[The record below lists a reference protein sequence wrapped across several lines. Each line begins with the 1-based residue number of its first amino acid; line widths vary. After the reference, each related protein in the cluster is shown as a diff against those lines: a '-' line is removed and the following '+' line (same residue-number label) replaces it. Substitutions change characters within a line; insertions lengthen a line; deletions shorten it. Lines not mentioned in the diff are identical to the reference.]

1 MATNTVQCTERLQGV
16 NHKVRSPLQMRIAPV
31 DLCSYVRLFLLNN
44 HCGDGYMTLLDIL
57 SPESTTVDLKGET
70 KEEIIAELVDSLAV
84 GDAISDRDKVL
95 QAVLEREKIMS
106 TGIGDGIAIPHGKS
120 DSVVKLVA
128 ALGTQRRGV
137 DFEAL
142 DGEPAYVFFLLVS
155 PANVSGPHIKAL
167 ARISRLLKNDEFK
180 KKLISASSSAE
191 IIAAI
196 KSEEENHPSSS

>member
-1 MATNTVQCTERLQGV
+1 
-16 NHKVRSPLQMRIAPV
+16 
-31 DLCSYVRLFLLNN
+31 
-44 HCGDGYMTLLDIL
+44 MTLTDIL
-57 SPESTTVDLKGET
+57 SADSVIIDLRGES
-70 KEEIIAELVDSLAV
+70 KEEIIEELVGALKV
-84 GDAISDRDKVL
+84 GTVVTDRERVL

-120 DSVVKLVA
+120 DAVVRLAA

-142 DGEPAYVFFLLVS
+142 DGEPAFVFFLLVS

-180 KKLISASSSAE
+180 KKLIGASSPGE
-191 IIAAI
+191 VMAI
-196 KSEEENHPSSS
+196 VAEEERNHPPSS

>member
-1 MATNTVQCTERLQGV
+1 MML
-16 NHKVRSPLQMRIAPV
+16 M
-31 DLCSYVRLFLLNN
+31 
-44 HCGDGYMTLLDIL
+44 DIL
-57 SPESTTVDLKGET
+57 SSKAVIINLQGET
-70 KEEIIAELVDSLAV
+70 KEEIIEELVDALDDEV
-84 GDAISDRDKVL
+84 ITERDKVL

-120 DSVVKLVA
+120 DAVVRLAA
-128 ALGTQRRGV
+128 ALGTQNRGV

-180 KKLISASSSAE
+180 KKLISAGSAE
-191 IIAAI
+191 EITSIIEA
-196 KSEEENHPSSS
+196 EEQSHPSSS

>member
-1 MATNTVQCTERLQGV
+1 
-16 NHKVRSPLQMRIAPV
+16 
-31 DLCSYVRLFLLNN
+31 
-44 HCGDGYMTLLDIL
+44 MTLLDIL
-57 SPESTTVDLKGET
+57 SAGSTLIDLKGET
-70 KEEIIAELVDSLAV
+70 KEDIIAELIDTLAV

-120 DSVVKLVA
+120 DAVERLVA
-128 ALGTQRRGV
+128 VLGTQRRGV

-167 ARISRLLKNDEFK
+167 ARISRLLKNDDFK
-180 KKLISASSSAE
+180 KKLIAAETSAE
-191 IIAAI
+191 IIEI
-196 KSEEENHPSSS
+196 IEVEERNTPSTS

>member
-1 MATNTVQCTERLQGV
+1 
-16 NHKVRSPLQMRIAPV
+16 
-31 DLCSYVRLFLLNN
+31 
-44 HCGDGYMTLLDIL
+44 MTLLDIL
-57 SPESTTVDLKGET
+57 SPDSTIVDLKGDT
-70 KEEIIAELVDSLAV
+70 KEEIIAELVDSLSASE
-84 GDAISDRDKVL
+84 AISDRDKVL

-167 ARISRLLKNDEFK
+167 ARISRLLKNDNFK
-180 KKLISASSSAE
+180 KKLITASSPEE
-191 IIAAI
+191 IISAI
-196 KSEEENHPSSS
+196 RAEEESHPSSS

>member
-1 MATNTVQCTERLQGV
+1 
-16 NHKVRSPLQMRIAPV
+16 
-31 DLCSYVRLFLLNN
+31 
-44 HCGDGYMTLLDIL
+44 MTLLDIL
-57 SPESTTVDLKGET
+57 SADSTLVDLKGET
-70 KEEIIAELVDSLAV
+70 KEDIIAELVDTLAV

-120 DSVVKLVA
+120 DAVEKLVA

-142 DGEPAYVFFLLVS
+142 DGEPAHVFFLLVS

-167 ARISRLLKNDEFK
+167 ARISRLLKNDDFK
-180 KKLISASSSAE
+180 KKLIAAETAAE
-191 IIAAI
+191 IIEI
-196 KSEEENHPSSS
+196 IETEERNTPSAG

>member
-1 MATNTVQCTERLQGV
+1 
-16 NHKVRSPLQMRIAPV
+16 
-31 DLCSYVRLFLLNN
+31 
-44 HCGDGYMTLLDIL
+44 MTLLDIL
-57 SPESTTVDLKGET
+57 SPASTIVDLKGDT
-70 KEEIIAELVDSLAV
+70 KEEIIEELVDSLSASE
-84 GDAISDRDKVL
+84 AIRERDKVL

-106 TGIGDGIAIPHGKS
+106 TGIGDGIAIPHGKP
-120 DSVVKLVA
+120 DCVVKLAA

-180 KKLISASSSAE
+180 KRLIVASSPEEILSA
-191 IIAAI
+191 IQA
-196 KSEEENHPSSS
+196 EEESHPSSS